1 MGVADPAVA
10 SPPGHGMAR
19 STERQERETLPRD
32 SARGDHR
39 CRSEAQ
45 AGTPR
50 HQGQGS
56 WQGHLRVPAVRCG
69 VSIACVAQEREGAP
83 PEAGG
88 RHVALSIS
96 RGGSLATAHLLCGLP
111 ALPLLSLHTPGE
123 EQRSNER
130 QEEDEQPGR
139 LGGWVPVVEQAH
151 EQEDQN
157 PEDDVP
163 GDSPFREIKDP
174 AHRVPPF
181 VGGEQEAIGPSRDLE
196 TITKVPRT
204 WWCMH
209 T

>member
-39 CRSEAQ
+39 CCSEAQ

-50 HQGQGS
+50 HAGQGT

-88 RHVALSIS
+88 RDAAFSVS
-96 RGGSLATAHLLCGLP
+96 RGGSLATARLLCGLP
-111 ALPLLSLHTPGE
+111 ALPLLSLHAPGE

-130 QEEDEQPGR
+130 QEDDEEPGR
-139 LGGWVPVVEQAH
+139 LGGWIPDVVQAYK
-151 EQEDQN
+151 QVDQKS
-157 PEDDVP
+157 DDN
-163 GDSPFREIKDP
+163 
-174 AHRVPPF
+174 
-181 VGGEQEAIGPSRDLE
+181 
-196 TITKVPRT
+196 
-204 WWCMH
+204 
-209 T
+209 